1 MVIRWP
7 SHLVSQLG
15 TQLRG
20 AFLLGAGII
29 TLSIIGSLLSN
40 TSAQAITQPSAP
52 SLQIMAQS
60 PLGGLSGMG
69 SEYGGNTS
77 TCAIETVGW
86 VICPVMRSIAR
97 VADYGFAFI
106 NQNFLQIEYDIRSTD
121 SGVYIAW
128 STMRT
133 VANVLFVLAIMILIY
148 MQISGKVGG
157 AFNLKRILPRL
168 LIVAFLVNV
177 SYYLCLI
184 FIEGSNII
192 GNGIIA
198 SLQGVTSSIGQP
210 AMTLTSAANN
220 FNDSRLID
228 ITNGILEKTGTV
240 WILLAPVAAVTVSI
254 AVICAIGLVLLIMRK
269 VLVAMLVLISPIII
283 VLYLLPNTERFFQ
296 QWSRLFVQL
305 LLLYPVVAFL
315 LGTGQ
320 IISATIITVG
330 SGGES
335 NYRVQ
340 DDSYRGRNGGSGSA
354 TTDLAAAGAA
364 VLPLLGVVFIMKS
377 LSTLATSTG
386 SRVAG
391 SLGSRRS
398 KTQEEKLKARLEGRQ
413 PTQPGSAGK
422 GLPSFDRRPAF
433 TRLRR
438 RRAVD
443 AAGIAAT
450 AGSTGKPAGATKPG
464 VAATAGSMSN
474 NNSNINS
481 SASMFD
487 NMATDN
493 LNKPDAVASADQKLE
508 EANTT
513 KIAEAEAAGLNG
525 AVAIEDQEKE
535 KGKTAKDIFNN
546 MNKSREMGGEKNG
559 GGGNGGDGTQKQPTA
574 PSSEYRAPA
583 ISASNNAVGG
593 ASAPQQI
600 SGGQQQPAV
609 IAVPVQVDAST
620 FLNKDNPGAK
630 TLASSEA
637 GLTQPPTSEIEN
649 KAKARAQKYIFDS
662 ATKTEED
669 EAKLEAIKELN
680 KKEND
685 SSEKSNKE
693 NQ

>member
-1 MVIRWP
+1 M
-7 SHLVSQLG
+7 
-15 TQLRG
+15 
-20 AFLLGAGII
+20 LGAGII
-29 TLSIIGSLLSN
+29 ALSIIGSLLSN
-40 TSAQAITQPSAP
+40 TSAQAATQPGAP
-52 SLQIMAQS
+52 SFQIMAQS
-60 PLGGLSGMG
+60 PLDGLSGMG

-148 MQISGKVGG
+148 MQISGKIGG

-192 GNGIIA
+192 GNGIIRA
-198 SLQGVTSSIGQP
+198 LSDVTGTIGQP

-296 QWSRLFVQL
+296 QWSRLFFQL
-305 LLLYPVVAFL
+305 LLLYPVIAFL

-364 VLPLLGVVFIMKS
+364 VLPLLGVVFIMKT

-391 SLGSRRS
+391 SLGSKRS
-398 KTQEEKLKARLEGRQ
+398 KAQEEKLKARLEGRQ

-443 AAGIAAT
+443 AAGIAA
-450 AGSTGKPAGATKPG
+450 AAGATGKSAGTAKPG
-464 VAATAGSMSN
+464 SAATGESG
-474 NNSNINS
+474 
-481 SASMFD
+481 ASMFD
-487 NMATDN
+487 RMTGNV
-493 LNKPDAVASADQKLE
+493 NKPDAAATADQKLE
-508 EANTT
+508 EANNA

-525 AVAIEDQEKE
+525 AVAVKDQEKE

-546 MNKSREMGGEKNG
+546 LNKSREMGGGKNG
-559 GGGNGGDGTQKQPTA
+559 GGGSGGGNGGDGNQKQPSA
-574 PSSEYRAPA
+574 PSNEYRAPS
-583 ISASNNAVGG
+583 ISQSHNTGGG
-593 ASAPQQI
+593 ASAPQQS
-600 SGGQQQPAV
+600 SGGQQPAI

-620 FLNKDNPGAK
+620 FLNKDNSGAK
-630 TLASSEA
+630 TTASA
-637 GLTQPPTSEIEN
+637 GAGMTQPPTSEIES

-662 ATKTEED
+662 ATKTEEA
-669 EAKLEAIKELN
+669 EAKLEAIQEL
-680 KKEND
+680 KKKGND
-685 SSEKSNKE
+685 SSEKSDKDSH
-693 NQ
+693 

>member
-1 MVIRWP
+1 MLKHRP
-7 SHLVSQLG
+7 SFLVSQLG

-20 AFLLGAGII
+20 AFLLSAGV
-29 TLSIIGSLLSN
+29 LLLSFLASMIPI
-40 TSAQAITQPSAP
+40 TSTQAA
-52 SLQIMAQS
+52 SLPVTPGMQIVAQS
-60 PLGGLSGMG
+60 PLEGLSGMG
-69 SEYGGNTS
+69 SDYGSNTS

-121 SGVYIAW
+121 SGVFIAW

-148 MQISGKVGG
+148 MQITGKVGG

-177 SYYLCLI
+177 SYYICLI

-192 GNGIIA
+192 GNGIISA
-198 SLQGVTSSIGQP
+198 LQQVTSSVGQP
-210 AMTLTSAANN
+210 AMSLTSAANN
-220 FNDSRLID
+220 FNDSRLTD
-228 ITNGILEKTGTV
+228 ITNGILQKSGTV

-269 VLVAMLVLISPIII
+269 VVVAMLVLISPIII

-296 QWSRLFVQL
+296 QWSRLFFQL
-305 LLLYPVVAFL
+305 LLLYPVIAFL

-364 VLPLLGVVFIMKS
+364 VLPLLGVVFIMKT

-391 SLGSRRS
+391 SLGSKRS
-398 KTQEEKLKARLEGRQ
+398 KAQEEKLKARLEGKQ
-413 PTQPGSAGK
+413 ATQPGSLGK
-422 GLPSFDRRPAF
+422 GLPSYDRRPAF

-438 RRAVD
+438 KRGIEAIGTGAA
-443 AAGIAAT
+443 AAGT
-450 AGSTGKPAGATKPG
+450 SGTGKPGSASK
-464 VAATAGSMSN
+464 AASEGG
-474 NNSNINS
+474 
-481 SASMFD
+481 ASMFD
-487 NMATDN
+487 RMTGNV
-493 LNKPDAVASADQKLE
+493 NKPDAAANADQKLE
-508 EANTT
+508 DANEA

-525 AVAIEDQEKE
+525 AVAVKDDEKE

-546 MNKSREMGGEKNG
+546 MNKSHQAGGGSSG
-559 GGGNGGDGTQKQPTA
+559 GGANSGGNGGEGGQKQPTA
-574 PSSEYRAPA
+574 PTNDYRAPT
-583 ISASNNAVGG
+583 ISQSHNTGSTG
-593 ASAPQQI
+593 ASAPQQN
-600 SGGQQQPAV
+600 SGGAQPTI

-620 FLNKDNPGAK
+620 FLNKNNNATNTPG
-630 TLASSEA
+630 SSTTQP
-637 GLTQPPTSEIEN
+637 GMTQPPTSDIEK

-662 ATKTEED
+662 ATKTEEA
-669 EAKLEAIKELN
+669 EAKLEAIQEL
-680 KKEND
+680 KKQENE
-685 SSEKSNKE
+685 SEKGNKDE
-693 NQ
+693 R